1 MQKRNQVTNIGFGI
15 EEKDKTM
22 LNSVYGLILA
32 GGFGTRLWP
41 LSRPSRP
48 KPFLK
53 LLENATLFSQTI
65 KRLQTFLPMN
75 RIFVSSGNEM
85 QNLILETE
93 SNFPCENIF
102 VEPCSRNTAPAI
114 GLAAI
119 RLMKADPEAL
129 MVVLPSDQLI
139 EPVETFTET
148 LLNAINFIQ
157 KNPQSLLTLGIL
169 PTFASTDYGYIK
181 ALNQL
186 SCSFSKK
193 ETSQKNDPC
202 QKNQIP
208 IDNSKELWEK
218 DIPNQSWEILNV
230 DAFYEK
236 PSLEKAKDYFQ
247 SGHYFWNVGIFVWK
261 ARTIFELLCQ
271 FEPELGQRLQNIQ
284 KILKDNGQII
294 ETQIEVFRSEFS
306 QMPKI
311 SIDYAVLEKASQV
324 VVLPVSFR
332 WDDLGTFQALDRIS
346 AQKKDENGNLVQG
359 TKLIAQNAQ
368 NNIIL
373 GQENEANEKRI
384 ALIGVHDLI
393 VVQTPD
399 LTLIVPKENENQIK
413 NLLASSQEKDFLD
426 YL

>member
-1 MQKRNQVTNIGFGI
+1 
-15 EEKDKTM
+15 M

-41 LSRPSRP
+41 LSQPSRP

-53 LLENATLFSQTI
+53 LLENGTLFAQTI

-102 VEPCSRNTAPAI
+102 IEPCSRNTAPAI

-119 RLMKADPEAL
+119 RLMKTDPEAL

-148 LLNAINFIQ
+148 LLNAITFIQ

-181 ALNQL
+181 ASNQL
-186 SCSFSKK
+186 ACSFSNK
-193 ETSQKNDPC
+193 EKTQKNAHC
-202 QKNQIP
+202 QNNNGS
-208 IDNSKELWEK
+208 IDISNGFSEK
-218 DIPNQSWEILNV
+218 DILNQTRKILNV
-230 DAFYEK
+230 DTFYEK

-247 SGHYFWNVGIFVWK
+247 SGHYFWNAGIFVWK

-284 KILKDNGQII
+284 KILKENGQIM
-294 ETQIEVFRSEFS
+294 ENQTEFFRSEFS
-306 QMPKI
+306 QMQKI

-332 WDDLGTFQALDRIS
+332 WDDLGTFQALDRNS

-359 TKLIAQNAQ
+359 TKLIAQNAT

-373 GQENEANEKRI
+373 GQEKETNKKRI
-384 ALIGVHDLI
+384 VLIGVHDLI
-393 VVQTPD
+393 VVQTSD

-413 NLLASSQEKDFLD
+413 NLLDSSQEKDFLD